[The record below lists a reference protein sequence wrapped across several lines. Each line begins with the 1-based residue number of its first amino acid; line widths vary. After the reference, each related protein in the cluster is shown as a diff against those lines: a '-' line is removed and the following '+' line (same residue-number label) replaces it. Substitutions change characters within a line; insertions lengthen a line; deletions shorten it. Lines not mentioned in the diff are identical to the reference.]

1 MGIYAQH
8 GHGKSDKVEVALRQG
23 TISGVIL
30 SPKDESP
37 TNITNY
43 IGGLRREF
51 GTRVSV
57 LFDPQ
62 FYATVNGSRLGNLPD
77 YPYFRPGLTRS
88 NFIAPGDITQYVNG
102 TLNYQL
108 NLGVDRLISP
118 AVLVS
123 DLRDPWSQISLS
135 MALEAIAFRSRQVG
149 APELLLS
156 LILDENAFRG
166 KEALDEILDIVTAWD
181 VKGFYIVVRRNDTS
195 YQAAFDPDVLGNIL
209 YLVHVLSNLNDF
221 ELVFG
226 YSDLCGVLLQAVGA
240 TVTSTGW
247 HNSLRQF
254 SMNRFLPSTGGR
266 TPRPRYTSS
275 SLLNSILILPELQ
288 AIQRI
293 GSLSQVISGSF
304 YDGVMRGGNPTNAP
318 WPLSVSTLHHW
329 EVLSRTCSEI
339 LSSGSIQQRL
349 DALESRVRQAIAL
362 YTLLEQGGAVFEQA
376 TGQGQLQTWLRA
388 LRSFRYEVRV

>member
-1 MGIYAQH
+1 MAIYAQH
-8 GHGKSDKVEVALRQG
+8 GHGKSDKIEVALRQG

-37 TNITNY
+37 ANVASY
-43 IGGLRREF
+43 VDELRREF

-62 FYATVNGSRLGNLPD
+62 FYATVNGSRLGALPEF
-77 YPYFRPGLTRS
+77 PYFRPGLTRS
-88 NFIAPGDITQYVNG
+88 NFIAPGDITRYVSD

-108 NLGVDRLISP
+108 TLGLDRLISP

-135 MALEAIAFRSRQVG
+135 MALEAIAFRGQQAG
-149 APELLLS
+149 APDLLLS
-156 LILDENAFRG
+156 LVLDENAFRV
-166 KEALDEILDIVTAWD
+166 KEALEEILDIVTAWN
-181 VKGFYIVVRRNDTS
+181 VKGFYVVVRRNDTS

-240 TVTSTGW
+240 KVTCTGW

-266 TPRPRYTSS
+266 APRPRYTSS
-275 SLLNSILILPELQ
+275 SLMNSILVLPELQ

-293 GSLSQVISGSF
+293 GSLSQVISDTS
-304 YDGVMRGGNPTNAP
+304 YDDVMRSGNPTNAP
-318 WPLSVSTLHHW
+318 WPANVSTLHHW

-339 LSSGSIQQRL
+339 ISSGSIQGRL
-349 DALESRVRQAIAL
+349 NALESRVRQAIAL
-362 YTLLEQGGAVFEQA
+362 YTMLEQRGAVFEQA
-376 TGQGQLQTWLRA
+376 TGKGELQTWVRA
-388 LRSFRYEVRV
+388 IRSFRTEVAV